1 MSKVLDIIIAV
12 LSGFI
17 VGMFLTAFALQPKR
31 IEIKCDDGMSEQVEY
46 GIRKKTYTPALDTC
60 KYVK

>member
-17 VGMFLTAFALQPKR
+17 VGLILTGLALQPKKL
-31 IEIKCDDGMSEQVEY
+31 EIKCDDGMSEQVEY

-60 KYVK
+60 KYLK